1 MGTIREKPAL
11 AVILLIVALGALALS
26 LYFTTRPSQPPLPA
40 PAEPPQA
47 GTVPTLPASDNVG
60 SQTVPY

>member
-1 MGTIREKPAL
+1 MGAIREKPAL
-11 AVILLIVALGALALS
+11 AVILLIIALVALALS
-26 LYFTTRPSQPPLPA
+26 LYFTTRPSAPPLSA

-47 GTVPTLPASDNVG
+47 GTAPTVPPTNNTG